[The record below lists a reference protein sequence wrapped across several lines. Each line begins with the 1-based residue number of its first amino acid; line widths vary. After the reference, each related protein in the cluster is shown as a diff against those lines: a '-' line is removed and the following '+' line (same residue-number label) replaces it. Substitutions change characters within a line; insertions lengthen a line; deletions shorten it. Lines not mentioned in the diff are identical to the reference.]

1 MIWGRLLSTDAFDLA
16 ARASK
21 QRKPE
26 DYLRDHSFRVYLWP
40 DLWRG
45 QAGSQPYVW
54 TEVPFRDDSVEVVP
68 AEQGIYA
75 FKIRIRDTIMP
86 DHSVIVYFGQS
97 GAGSQSN
104 LRTRFRQYL
113 RDRDRGAKRPKFEW
127 LFSNWSDDLMFC
139 FSSLAWA
146 ETDLRK
152 LENDLSDAV
161 IPVCSTLDFSAHVRR
176 IVPVLRN

>member
-1 MIWGRLLSTDAFDLA
+1 LSTDAFDLA
-16 ARASK
+16 ARANT

-40 DLWRG
+40 KLWRG
-45 QAGSQPYVW
+45 QTGVGNYAW
-54 TEVPFRDDSVEVVP
+54 TEVPFKEDSVETVP

-75 FKIRIRDTIMP
+75 FKIRIRNTIMP

-104 LRTRFRQYL
+104 LKTRFRQYL
-113 RDRDRGAKRPKFEW
+113 RDRERGAKRPKFAW
-127 LFSNWSDDLMFC
+127 LFTNWPDDLIFC
-139 FSSLAWA
+139 FSGLDWTES
-146 ETDLRK
+146 ELRK

-161 IPVCSTLDFSAHVRR
+161 IPVCSTLDFSARVRR
-176 IVPVLRN
+176 IVAVLRN